1 MNEVENLL
9 ADLKQKRDELA
20 VQIKLGTMEA
30 KQEWEEL
37 ETKFNE
43 FSERAKVEESAEGI
57 KQALTSL
64 GDEIKKG
71 YERVSR
77 AL

>member
-1 MNEVENLL
+1 MTDAEKLL
-9 ADLKQKRDELA
+9 AGLKQKRDELA
-20 VQIKLGTMEA
+20 VQIKLGSMEA

-37 ETKFNE
+37 EAKFNE
-43 FSERAKVEESAEGI
+43 FSSKAQLEESAEGV

-64 GDEIKKG
+64 GDELKKG
-71 YERVSR
+71 YERLTK